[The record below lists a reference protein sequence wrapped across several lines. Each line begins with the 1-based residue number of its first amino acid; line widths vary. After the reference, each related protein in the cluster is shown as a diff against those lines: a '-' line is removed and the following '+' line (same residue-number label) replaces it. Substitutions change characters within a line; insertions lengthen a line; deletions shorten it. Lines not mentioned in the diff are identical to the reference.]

1 MRGLFGAERSGLRI
15 LMLPAAVG
23 ACRLVLVVHFGC
35 YQLSRAQTT
44 RIGSAHLPLEE
55 KNSYARH
62 TSLAIGSEKPL
73 MNDRVS
79 PPNNFNHRTLHV
91 RVKPYSLRHGWR

>member
-1 MRGLFGAERSGLRI
+1 
-15 LMLPAAVG
+15 MLPAAMG
-23 ACRLVLVVHFGC
+23 ACRLVLVVHFGS

-44 RIGSAHLPLEE
+44 RLGFGSPAIGG
-55 KNSYARH
+55 KNSFARH

-91 RVKPYSLRHGWR
+91 KFKPYSLRHGWR

>member
-1 MRGLFGAERSGLRI
+1 MIRSPVRGLFGAERSGLRI
-15 LMLPAAVG
+15 LMLPGAVG

-55 KNSYARH
+55 KTLLRV
-62 TSLAIGSEKPL
+62 IPL
-73 MNDRVS
+73 LPLDRRNLS
-79 PPNNFNHRTLHV
+79 
-91 RVKPYSLRHGWR
+91 